1 MLRVHMYVHR
11 RKKTS
16 CVLTHYSTPYSFK
29 TGSLAEPRVRSAT
42 LATLLFLSIFHSTG
56 TSAGAWALSD
66 FLRGCWRFSLWSS
79 CLHTKCFHLLTYL
92 YILSHL
98 EVSHLTDTGEKV
110 GPIHKS
116 APIFSASGYQM
127 FSVPFYPNLFLLFI
141 IKCILPSQTYF
152 P

>member
-98 EVSHLTDTGEKV
+98 VVSHLTDTGEKV
-110 GPIHKS
+110 GPRSQVCLHLLSIWIPDVFCPFLPQPL
-116 APIFSASGYQM
+116 PILY
-127 FSVPFYPNLFLLFI
+127 N
-141 IKCILPSQTYF
+141 
-152 P
+152 